1 MVECSTRHTYRP
13 QHASAFCQ
21 GTLFHSFRHL
31 YAHPNH
37 IDLQVVDSVLVINP
51 GTLSKR
57 RAPGTYA
64 QMAVHPRAIP
74 EAEREE
80 KQLDHK
86 LYERARV
93 DINRI

>member
-1 MVECSTRHTYRP
+1 MRLEDLFLTR
-13 QHASAFCQ
+13 SSC
-21 GTLFHSFRHL
+21 
-31 YAHPNH
+31 
-37 IDLQVVDSVLVINP
+37 QVVDSVLVINP

-57 RAPGTYA
+57 RAAGTYA
-64 QMAVHPRAIP
+64 QMAIHPRVIT
-74 EAEREE
+74 EEERGQ